1 MSPKILVVDDEP
13 SIVVPLKF
21 LMERNGYTVRVA
33 VTGEDAMQTIET
45 FRPDVVLLDIMLPVT
60 DGLEVC
66 QTIRENTEYRNIK
79 IIFVTALGRDMD
91 MTKGIASGADAYI
104 IKPFANAEVLETV
117 KKVLGQ

>member
-1 MSPKILVVDDEP
+1 MSHKILVVDDEP

-33 VTGEDAMQTIET
+33 VTGDDAMTSIESYL
-45 FRPDVVLLDIMLPVT
+45 PDLVLLDIMLPVI

-66 QTIRENTEYRNIK
+66 QSIRENPAYRDVK
-79 IIFVTALGRDMD
+79 IVFITALGRDMD
-91 MTKGIASGADAYI
+91 MAKGMASGADAYI

-117 KKVLGQ
+117 KKLLG